1 MTCNMNP
8 KKFIV
13 FEGINGCGKGTQID
27 LFAQYIRNSGK
38 AVPIFITGE
47 PNNFDDNGKKARE
60 ILHSDSDPYENS
72 LLASEY
78 FSKNRFTHKNI
89 INPLL
94 NNNVTVISDRYYHSN
109 FAFQHAQGISYE
121 HIAKLNKGVIIPD
134 LTFIIN
140 ISVEESFQRLS
151 KRDSS
156 GRRKFD
162 RDFEFMQKAR
172 DNYLQLPKI
181 LPDLMNDNGIVII
194 DGMGSED
201 FVFYNLKKKFEEII
215 S

>member
-1 MTCNMNP
+1 MNP

-78 FSKNRFTHKNI
+78 FSKNRLTHKDI

-109 FAFQHAQGISYE
+109 FAFQHAQGVSYE
-121 HIAKLNKGVIIPD
+121 HIAKLNNEVIIPD
-134 LTFIIN
+134 LTFILD
-140 ISVEESFQRLS
+140 ISVEESFKRLS
-151 KRDSS
+151 KRDKLN
-156 GRRKFD
+156 RRKFD
-162 RDFEFMQKAR
+162 RDFEFMQKVR
-172 DNYLQLPKI
+172 DNYLQLQTI
-181 LPDLMNDNGIVII
+181 LPDLMNDRGIVIV
-194 DGMGSED
+194 DGGCSED
-201 FVFYNLKKKFEEII
+201 FVFYNLQKKFMEIT